1 MCEEVRNL
9 RQGETVTKV
18 TGEFTAVVPGPIA
31 AAAEVLNLLNQHRP
45 PDPLDLSFSESEVLV
60 RLGEQ
65 TDPIFNEYGDVD
77 QLPMIKSFR
86 VWIKR
91 DVFLQSDSTGKETLS
106 IEDERAFEKILV
118 EATKRIVSA
127 IKQRT
132 RQSFIDTRH
141 PIHSY
146 SYKYHMADQAVATVF
161 PLSSGSHRMPQ
172 YTLGKI
178 SFGHIGE
185 ELDETMWRGM
195 QTEVNCP
202 VELPL
207 YDELIHDAETLRW
220 DMRYQLAA
228 LSAAIAVELMLSE
241 ICSTLLRCRGNL
253 HNTQIQAILSD
264 RRTTS
269 LVRLIKE
276 LEPSLQIDNKEIQ
289 GLFEERNRIAHG
301 ESRYTDPH
309 RMSKMISVSYK
320 VRKVLTDLIN
330 T

>member
-1 MCEEVRNL
+1 M
-9 RQGETVTKV
+9 TKV

-31 AAAEVLNLLNQHRP
+31 VAPEVLNLLNQHRP
-45 PDPLDLSFSESEVLV
+45 PNPLDLSFSESEVLV

-86 VWIKR
+86 VRIKR
-91 DVFLQSDSTGKETLS
+91 DVSLQSDSTGQETLS
-106 IEDERAFEKILV
+106 VEDERAFEKILV
-118 EATKRIVSA
+118 EATKRVVSA

-132 RQSFIDTRH
+132 RQSIIDTRH
-141 PIHSY
+141 PIYSY
-146 SYKYHMADQAVATVF
+146 SCKYHTADQTVTTVF
-161 PLSSGSHRMPQ
+161 PLRPGSHRMPQ

-178 SFGHIGE
+178 SFGPFAE
-185 ELDETMWRGM
+185 ELDETMWRDA
-195 QTEVNCP
+195 QSEVSSP

-207 YDELIHDAETLRW
+207 YDELIYDAATLRW

-228 LSAAIAVELMLSE
+228 LSAAMAVELMLSE
-241 ICSTLLRCRGNL
+241 ICSTLLRREGNL
-253 HNTQIQAILSD
+253 RDTQIQAKLSG
-264 RRTTS
+264 RRRSS

-276 LEPSLQIDNKEIQ
+276 LDPNIQIDNKEIQ
-289 GLFEERNRIAHG
+289 ALFKERNRIAHG
-301 ESRYTDPH
+301 ESRYTDPD
-309 RMSKMISVSYK
+309 RMADMINVSYK

>member
-1 MCEEVRNL
+1 M
-9 RQGETVTKV
+9 TTV
-18 TGEFTAVVPGPIA
+18 TGEFIAVVPGPIA
-31 AAAEVLNLLNQHRP
+31 VAPEVLNLLNQLRS
-45 PDPLDLSFSESEVLV
+45 PDPLTLDISESEVLV
-60 RLGEQ
+60 HMGEQ
-65 TDPIFNEYGDVD
+65 TEPIYNEYGEVD

-91 DVFLQSDSTGKETLS
+91 DISLQSDSTGGETLS
-106 IEDERAFEKILV
+106 IEDEREFERILV
-118 EATKRIVSA
+118 EAVQRVVSA
-127 IKQRT
+127 IKQRA

-146 SYKYHMADQAVATVF
+146 SYKYDMADQAVATVF
-161 PLSSGSHRMPQ
+161 PLRSGSHIMPQ
-172 YTLGKI
+172 YSLGMI
-178 SFGHIGE
+178 SFGPFGE

-195 QTEVNCP
+195 QTAVNCR

-241 ICSTLLRCRGNL
+241 ICSTLLRRQGNL
-253 HNTQIQAILSD
+253 QNTQIQAILSD

-269 LVRLIKE
+269 LVRLIKA
-276 LEPSLQIDNKEIQ
+276 LSPSIQIDDKEIQ
-289 GLFEERNRIAHG
+289 ALFEERSRIAHG
-301 ESRYTDPH
+301 ESRYTDSD
-309 RMSKMISVSYK
+309 RMADMINVSHK
-320 VRKVLTDLIN
+320 VRKVLTDLTN

>member
-31 AAAEVLNLLNQHRP
+31 AAPEVLNLLNQHRP

-91 DVFLQSDSTGKETLS
+91 DVSLQSDSTGKETLS
-106 IEDERAFEKILV
+106 IEDERAFEKILL

-172 YTLGKI
+172 YTLGRI
-178 SFGHIGE
+178 SFGPFGE
-185 ELDETMWRGM
+185 ELDEAMWRGI
-195 QTEVNCP
+195 QSEVSSP

-207 YDELIHDAETLRW
+207 YDELIHDAATLRW

-241 ICSTLLRCRGNL
+241 ICSTLLRCQGNL
-253 HNTQIQAILSD
+253 RDIQIQAILYNRNTLSKFQ
-264 RRTTS
+264 
-269 LVRLIKE
+269 LIKA
-276 LEPSLQIDNKEIQ
+276 LDPSVQIDNKEIQ
-289 GLFEERNRIAHG
+289 DLFEERNRIAHG
-301 ESRYTDPH
+301 ESRYTDPD
-309 RMSKMISVSYK
+309 RMADMINLSYK
-320 VRKVLTDLIN
+320 VRKVVTDFTN
-330 T
+330 P